1 MIKRLATTIKAI
13 DKTIN
18 SHYLKSFKE
27 ENSLIVMMFHSLVKD
42 QSEISLNH
50 IDSSLA
56 VTTEEFEEFIVY
68 FLDKGYKFVAPNDI
82 IEGLNKNQ
90 KHILI
95 TFDDGYYNNSN
106 ALPLLKKYDIPAVFF
121 ATVKNIQQNRSYWW
135 DVLYRES
142 LKRNVSA
149 EQNLELIK
157 KLKEKTTIEIISYLE
172 EVYGKDSFIP
182 LSDIDRPFTPDELLD
197 FSQNKLVYIGNH
209 TLNHAILTN
218 YDLKSVSDQI
228 SIAQE
233 EIKKF
238 IGHYPNSIAYPNG
251 NHSTEIRNICR
262 KLNIDIGFTTR
273 AHRNR
278 IPVKNML
285 RLGRYSIS
293 SDSDISLQC
302 ERIRL
307 ESTPYRNFLKVYNR
321 VCNFG

>member
-1 MIKRLATTIKAI
+1 MNKRLAATIKAL

-18 SHYLKSFKE
+18 SNYVKSFKE
-27 ENSLIVMMFHSLVKD
+27 KNSLIVMMFHSLVKN
-42 QSEISLNH
+42 QSEINSNH

-56 VTTEEFEEFIVY
+56 VTTKQFEEFIVY
-68 FLDKGYKFVAPNDI
+68 FIEKGYRFVTPDDI
-82 IEGLNKNQ
+82 IKGLNKNQ

-95 TFDDGYYNNSN
+95 TFDDGYYNNIN
-106 ALPLLKKYDIPAVFF
+106 ALPLLKRYDIPAVFF

-142 LKRNVSA
+142 LKRNISA
-149 EQNLELIK
+149 EQNIELIK
-157 KLKEKTTIEIISYLE
+157 ILKEKTTSDIISYLE
-172 EVYGKDSFIP
+172 EMYGKDSFIP
-182 LSDIDRPFTPDELLD
+182 LSDVDRPFTPDELLD
-197 FSQNKLVYIGNH
+197 FSQNKQVYIGNH
-209 TLNHAILTN
+209 TLDHAILTN
-218 YDLKSVSDQI
+218 YDLKSLSDQI

-233 EIKKF
+233 EIKNI
-238 IGHYPNSIAYPNG
+238 IGYYPNSIAYPNG

-278 IPVKNML
+278 IPVNNML
-285 RLGRYSIS
+285 RLGRFSIS
-293 SDSDISLQC
+293 SDNDVSLQC

-321 VCNFG
+321 ISNFR